1 MRIIYFLIA
10 LCFIVACS
18 KDAKDYKMKEL
29 EHDQVANERVNKE
42 LSVDD
47 KLYIEAARQ
56 RFVADGLEAKL
67 SDMTIGE
74 IIEDEKLNGQP
85 GAIEKLRDTKRKDLE
100 FELIN
105 YTIESKSIESKDDS
119 EFIQWEISIRN
130 NGTKAV
136 AGITVTLIIKGSND
150 EIMRSDRI
158 VCTDRIE
165 PGGSG
170 GCTSRKFDFD
180 PAAGS
185 KDQVISKTSVDVLK
199 SMAKF
204 RVDAIAFSGK

>member
-10 LCFIVACS
+10 LCFIAACS
-18 KDAKDYKMKEL
+18 KDAKDYKISEL
-29 EHDQVANERVNKE
+29 EHDQNANERVNKE
-42 LSVDD
+42 LSADD
-47 KLYIEAARQ
+47 KLYIEAAKQ
-56 RFVADGLEAKL
+56 RFVAEGMEAKL
-67 SDMTIGE
+67 SDMTIAE
-74 IIEDEKLNGQP
+74 VIEDEKQNGQP

-105 YTIESKSIESKDDS
+105 YTTESKDDS
-119 EFIQWEISIRN
+119 GSIQWEISIKN
-130 NGTKAV
+130 NGTKAI
-136 AGITVTLIIKGSND
+136 AGITVTLIIKGSNG
-150 EIMRSDRI
+150 EKMRSDRI

-165 PGGSG
+165 PGESG

-185 KDQVISKTSVDVLK
+185 KDQVVSKTSLDVLK